1 MAGWLVAALLAAAL
15 FMALRSEVEGTW
27 TRAAI
32 AAVAG
37 ALVGCAIVIGT
48 RRRRRVD
55 PDA

>member
-1 MAGWLVAALLAAAL
+1 MAGWLIAALLAAGL

-37 ALVGCAIVIGT
+37 ALVGGAIVIGM
-48 RRRRRVD
+48 RRRRVD